1 MKLKYL
7 SLASLLVLL
16 VSACGVTGE
25 EPFNNN
31 NADTEDHSGHNPD
44 STENAVLSG
53 ETIIDASSTSNWAY
67 WDFSSGA
74 VVTPADPSTSHEW
87 DMAFRRAQIAANCGT
102 THMMAGHET
111 QGGVMNMATT
121 DWAGTTE
128 CPAEGYEV
136 DEMMP
141 IPGPPGSGEYSGNP
155 ALADWFDYDPAT
167 HAVSSKSLVYCI
179 RTADGKYAKFTII
192 NYAGGQMT
200 IRWEYQPDGSRSLP

>member
-7 SLASLLVLL
+7 TIASLLVLT

-25 EPFNNN
+25 EPFNNS
-31 NADTEDHSGHNPD
+31 NADTEDHSGHTPD
-44 STENAVLSG
+44 ENAVTSG
-53 ETIIDASSTSNWAY
+53 ETIIDASSTTNWAY
-67 WDFSSGA
+67 WDFSAGA
-74 VVTPADPSTSHEW
+74 VVSPSDPSMSDEW
-87 DMAFRRAQIAANCGT
+87 DMGFRRAQLAANCGT
-102 THMMAGHET
+102 THMMEGHET
-111 QGGVMNMATT
+111 QAGVINMGTT
-121 DWAGTTE
+121 DWAGTME
-128 CPAEGYEV
+128 CPAEGYAV

-167 HAVSSKSLVYCI
+167 HAVSSKGFVYCV
-179 RTADGKYAKFTII
+179 RAADGKYAKFTII